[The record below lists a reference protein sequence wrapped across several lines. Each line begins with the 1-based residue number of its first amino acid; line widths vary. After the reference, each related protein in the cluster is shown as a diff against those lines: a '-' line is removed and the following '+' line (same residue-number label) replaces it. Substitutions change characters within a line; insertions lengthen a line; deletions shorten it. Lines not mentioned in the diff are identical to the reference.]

1 MWTHDIEM
9 IYTLNEVNLQ
19 MLFKKY
25 CKKQEKT
32 LTEEDVRNLFIR
44 DTNMPITREMVREAF
59 AMSKQTVINETD
71 RESFATYAKARYVE
85 FLELIGRMANILF
98 RGTELEGKSLQWK
111 LEHVLQELFQK
122 MHLEMLRNRI
132 IIEEFSDSDDDY

>member
-1 MWTHDIEM
+1 
-9 IYTLNEVNLQ
+9 
-19 MLFKKY
+19 
-25 CKKQEKT
+25 
-32 LTEEDVRNLFIR
+32 
-44 DTNMPITREMVREAF
+44 MVREAF
-59 AMSKQTVINETD
+59 SMSKQTVINETD
-71 RESFATYAKARYVE
+71 RDSFATYSKARYVE